1 MTGRL
6 RLNSWQLKLL
16 AVITMLVDHTG
27 ALLFPQAAAFRIVGR
42 LSFPIFCLLLA
53 EGAAHTSGKARYFL
67 RLLLFAVLS
76 EIPYDLAFFGSLFY
90 PGSQNVLFEL
100 VLGLLAIFLIQKIPF
115 RALGLLTVFGIAA
128 LAWLLHTDYKV
139 YGVLLMVL
147 LYLGRTPSGKL
158 RTGTIAA
165 FLGLNL
171 LYCLPQ
177 AVFGAMDGLF
187 AYPLQNYAMF
197 AAFPLALYSGE
208 RGPRRGKYLFYWFYP
223 VHILLLH
230 VCALV
235 F

>member
-6 RLNSWQLKLL
+6 SLNSWQLKLL
-16 AVITMLVDHTG
+16 AVLTMLVDHTG
-27 ALLFPQAAAFRIVGR
+27 ALLFPQIAVFRIVGR

-100 VLGLLAIFLIQKIPF
+100 ALGLLAIFLIQKISF

-139 YGVLLMVL
+139 
-147 LYLGRTPSGKL
+147 S
-158 RTGTIAA
+158 
-165 FLGLNL
+165 
-171 LYCLPQ
+171 C
-177 AVFGAMDGLF
+177 
-187 AYPLQNYAMF
+187 
-197 AAFPLALYSGE
+197 
-208 RGPRRGKYLFYWFYP
+208 
-223 VHILLLH
+223 
-230 VCALV
+230 
-235 F
+235 